1 MSIDISLRVSHYPF
15 STDLTGNLAPMA
27 SACGLYDA
35 LWGTPALCRRP
46 LFDATTGKDL
56 ICPLEA
62 GLAQAVIARPP
73 QRPPVT
79 QLEYRQLIEDCLDD
93 LAELVDKAVMHRW
106 PVVLDE
112 EEVREFIR
120 HWRDQVGAL

>member
-1 MSIDISLRVSHYPF
+1 M
-15 STDLTGNLAPMA
+15 TAPVM
-27 SACGLYDA
+27 
-35 LWGTPALCRRP
+35 
-46 LFDATTGKDL
+46 
-56 ICPLEA
+56 
-62 GLAQAVIARPP
+62 
-73 QRPPVT
+73 